1 MRRKPPDAIR
11 IPCAKGVDAMQPAA
25 RTDQILPATRWVAI
39 LVIPFLVVAFAI
51 LFVVPTRTG
60 ELFAW
65 KLQPTMTAMMLAS
78 AYAGGVVFFA
88 HVLMSKEWHR
98 VKVGFPPVTTFASV
112 MGVATVLHWDRF
124 NHGHVSFWAW
134 AGLYFTTPFIVLAV
148 WLRNRQLDPETMQ
161 PGDRVVPLWVRIMFG
176 TMGAATL
183 VIAAGMFLV
192 PATLIPVWPWAVTP
206 LTARV
211 VSAMFSLPG
220 LVGLGLAF
228 DRRWSAVPVILQAQ
242 GFSIALI
249 LVAAAR
255 AWNEFKPD
263 AGKWVFVG
271 GLIAMLVAIVGFSLW
286 MRASARP
293 NVRAT

>member
-1 MRRKPPDAIR
+1 
-11 IPCAKGVDAMQPAA
+11 
-25 RTDQILPATRWVAI
+25 
-39 LVIPFLVVAFAI
+39 
-51 LFVVPTRTG
+51 
-60 ELFAW
+60 
-65 KLQPTMTAMMLAS
+65 
-78 AYAGGVVFFA
+78 
-88 HVLMSKEWHR
+88 
-98 VKVGFPPVTTFASV
+98 
-112 MGVATVLHWDRF
+112 
-124 NHGHVSFWAW
+124 
-134 AGLYFTTPFIVLAV
+134 
-148 WLRNRQLDPETMQ
+148 
-161 PGDRVVPLWVRIMFG
+161 
-176 TMGAATL
+176 
-183 VIAAGMFLV
+183 
-192 PATLIPVWPWAVTP
+192 
-206 LTARV
+206 
-211 VSAMFSLPG
+211 MFSLPG